1 MRKML
6 STALIL
12 GLSMGLMG
20 CPPAKKTEGGT
31 DATGTDATGTDTPAV
46 DGDATSKP
54 ADGDAAAV
62 TDTVD
67 AVKTQ
72 AVDISH
78 VKVGQKYHFH
88 MNNSGMEMDQ
98 VWEVTAMGDAEI
110 KYNLTTIMNGK
121 ALGDPTEVTWAVPVA
136 VASDVKPDPNAPKV
150 EMKEETVTIAG
161 REWDCNVVEASG
173 YTSWCPKMS
182 FPSVVKTMK
191 DGVVTNE
198 LTKIE

>member
-1 MRKML
+1 MRKTL

-20 CPPAKKTEGGT
+20 CPPADKGADTP
-31 DATGTDATGTDTPAV
+31 ATDTPAT
-46 DGDATSKP
+46 DTPATDTPDATSKP
-54 ADGDAAAV
+54 AEGDAPATGGDDKPAE
-62 TDTVD
+62 T
-67 AVKTQ
+67 AKQ
-72 AVDISH
+72 EVDISH

-121 ALGDPTEVTWAVPVA
+121 ALGDPTEVTWAVPVPA
-136 VASDVKPDPNAPKV
+136 ADVKPDPNAKPV

-161 REWDCNVVEASG
+161 REWNCYVTEASG